1 MSTATNKFLL
11 FIQKS
16 IAWLIIAI
24 TFLVLFLVASF
35 TIKDFNLTTMVK
47 DPKNWI
53 LLILTTISQVSIK
66 TSAIDIG
73 TNAGIESNE
82 FRFVDEVY
90 SRNLKVM
97 KNKRKEFREYK
108 FQEELD
114 NKKEAQERFLYKH
127 NVNKKEELVK
137 GVKANKRN
145 KKKYPNI
152 NAIKGVLYVPNKK
165 LQRKY
170 EKVPYLRYKVEES
183 VFEELLDTHTTWG
196 MKKKIGKSN
205 GQYSGVKKVVLSFKT
220 VFNGALWALIGVTPL
235 FGIGFSI
242 EGFMTFGIIS
252 LGLLGNF
259 ATTFFVRYNTFVV
272 LLPRQAKNI
281 ISDFSAF
288 LGKPIVDDNEKKAIA
303 QKILAEN
310 SWFETVE
317 VKSDEHKAEKAE
329 II

>member
-1 MSTATNKFLL
+1 MGTTANKFLL

-16 IAWLIIAI
+16 VAWLVIVI

-35 TIKDFNLTTMVK
+35 TIKDFDIITMVQ
-47 DPKNWI
+47 DPKNWT

-73 TNAGIESNE
+73 TNAGIDSNE

-97 KNKRKEFREYK
+97 KNKRKEFKEYMFAK
-108 FQEELD
+108 ELD
-114 NKKEAQERFLYKH
+114 NKSEAQAKFLYKH
-127 NVNKKEELVK
+127 NVTTKEELVK
-137 GVKANKRN
+137 AVKVNRWN
-145 KKKYPNI
+145 KKKYNEKVGKIVYIPH
-152 NAIKGVLYVPNKK
+152 KK

-170 EKVPYLRYKVEES
+170 EKVFYLKYKVDES
-183 VFEELLDTHTTWG
+183 VFEELLDTNSYFGTS
-196 MKKKIGKSN
+196 KKIKKSN
-205 GQYSGVKKVVLSFKT
+205 GQFSPTRKVATSIKT
-220 VFNGALWALIGVTPL
+220 IFNGLLWAMIGVTPL

-252 LGLLGNF
+252 LGLLGTF

-272 LLPRQAKNI
+272 MLPRQAKNI

-288 LGKPIVDDNEKKAIA
+288 LGNPVVDDNEKRIIA
-303 QKILAEN
+303 KKIMEESNWFIYKEN
-310 SWFETVE
+310 SDEKVE
-317 VKSDEHKAEKAE
+317 QNL
-329 II
+329 